1 MMVSSSQSKRWTFS
15 LLLILLS
22 LGACATPDELEGE
35 RLGNG
40 EKSGRSGVASAFS
53 QNQPLSDAFFLDSE
67 ALSAAGVQAFLE
79 RSPYGLRSW
88 LADHQIDG
96 RPASAMIYDVAQ
108 SAGVNPILL
117 LSRMQVEASLIAS
130 SSRPAQH
137 LIDRAMGC
145 GCPDGQRCD
154 LGYLGLKN
162 QLRCAASKFRELY
175 DLSATGEGWWL
186 RGVGKES
193 LDGYWIVPKN
203 HATAALYAY
212 TPWVLVG
219 SGGTWLAWKMARKF
233 DLHVTDLG
241 LDQLGREGGGS
252 GGGDFCGEFV
262 DLPASHPGFGAVE
275 AAAAAGWIS
284 GCTADRFC
292 PEETLTRAQ
301 AASVLRSAL
310 NLGKPW
316 FSEPP
321 RDAAGHWAQ
330 EAIEAV
336 VGAGIMTGCGEKLF
350 CPDATL
356 SRAEAAVV
364 VAKAG
369 QISSNR
375 ASAFSDVPADHWAS
389 PSIAGLHEQGY
400 IGGCSATE
408 FCLDAPMRRWIFVT
422 WLADVRGLA
431 KKSCR

>member
-1 MMVSSSQSKRWTFS
+1 MVGDSRMGIWATLS
-15 LLLILLS
+15 LLIILCTV
-22 LGACATPDELEGE
+22 ACATPDELEE
-35 RLGNG
+35 EHLDSS
-40 EKSGRSGVASAFS
+40 EKSSRARVASSFS
-53 QNQPLSDAFFLDSE
+53 QNEAISDAFFADSD
-67 ALSAAGVQAFLE
+67 ALSESGIQAFLE
-79 RSPYGLRSW
+79 RSPYGIRSW
-88 LADHQIDG
+88 LADHRIDG
-96 RPASAMIYDVAQ
+96 RPASEMIYNISKDE
-108 SAGVNPILL
+108 GVNPILL

-130 SSRPAQH
+130 SARPAQH

-154 LGYLGLKN
+154 SSLLGLKN
-162 QLRCAASKFRELY
+162 QLRCAARKFRELY
-175 DLSATGEGWWL
+175 DLSASGEGWWL

-203 HATAALYAY
+203 NATAALYAY

-233 DLHVTDLG
+233 DLHVTDAG
-241 LDQLGREGGGS
+241 LDQLGSGTRGGGAL
-252 GGGDFCGEFV
+252 CGAFI
-262 DLPASHPGFGAVE
+262 DLPSNHPGFGAVE
-275 AAAAAGWIS
+275 AAAAQGWIS
-284 GCTADRFC
+284 GCDANHFC
-292 PEETLTRAQ
+292 PEDTLTRAQ

-310 NLGKPW
+310 GLGRPW
-316 FSEPP
+316 FSDPP
-321 RDAAGHWAQ
+321 RDAQGHWAQ

-336 VGAGIMTGCGEKLF
+336 VGAGIMAGCGEKLF
-350 CPDATL
+350 CPDAEL

-369 QISSNR
+369 QIRSDR
-375 ASAFSDVPADHWAS
+375 PSAFSDVPADHWAS

-408 FCLDAPMRRWIFVT
+408 FCLEAAMRRWIFVT

-431 KKSCR
+431 KRACR